1 MKNKTLLIEIIV
13 YAVLP
18 IVIWKYGREVVD
30 DYIAMLASTI
40 PGIIYTIYRFAK
52 DKQFNITGLFILTT
66 LVIGTIVDILSG
78 SAEQMLWNGVYLS
91 LFYSAFHFL
100 LFLLKRPLSLYLA
113 VDFVYL
119 QGEARK
125 DSRALFFQKGIF
137 KYFQVIQILFV
148 VRGICMGALTAFL
161 LKQYG
166 IDGYTSM
173 LIYKQVVVWIFSI
186 AIMGL
191 FFYIKVPVKKY
202 FAKTNKELEQTSAA
216 I

>member
-1 MKNKTLLIEIIV
+1 MFVIEILV

-30 DYIAMLASTI
+30 DYIAMLASTF
-40 PGIIYTIYRFAK
+40 PGILYTIYRFAK
-52 DKQFNITGLFILTT
+52 DKQFNITGLFILST
-66 LVIGTIVDILSG
+66 LVIGTSVDVLSG
-78 SAEQMLWNGVYLS
+78 SAEQMIWNGVYLG
-91 LFYSAFHFL
+91 LLYSAFHFL
-100 LFLLKRPLSLYLA
+100 LFVIKRPLSLYLA

-119 QGEARK
+119 QGDARK
-125 DSRALFFQKGIF
+125 DSRELFYQEGIF
-137 KYFQVIQILFV
+137 KYFQIIQLLFV
-148 VRGICMGALTAFL
+148 VRGVCLAALTAFL
-161 LKQYG
+161 LNRYG

-191 FFYIKVPVKKY
+191 FFYIKVPVKNY
-202 FAKTNKELEQTSAA
+202 FDKINKKQVQTSAT